1 MLNENRLAC
10 ALQESE
16 SNIIFLK
23 SLDDKV
29 TVLVY
34 GVYGRRNFDFQGM
47 VIESKSH
54 EEGKF
59 YAKYVL
65 HTFKN
70 QRISVGNEY
79 QFNYEDFDIVRTELN
94 FTVKVTNSYISPVTI
109 KVKTIDEIRDEK
121 LTSIGI

>member
-1 MLNENRLAC
+1 MLTENRLAC

-16 SNIIFLK
+16 SDIIFLK

-29 TVLVY
+29 TVLVFDI
-34 GVYGRRNFDFQGM
+34 YGRRNHDFKAM

-79 QFNYEDFDIVRTELN
+79 QFNYEDFDIVSTELN
-94 FTVKVTNSYISPVTI
+94 FTGKIPIYSSSVTI

-121 LTSIGI
+121 LNSIGI